1 MDAPT
6 AGMFTPYDPP
16 RMVYLSK
23 RLALLLTTLLA
34 ASALIFVAL
43 DWLPGNAAQLTL
55 GPDASPEAVLALERQ
70 MGLDQPRWVRY
81 GQWLTGLARGDMGMS
96 SAYDGTSVADLLLER
111 LAVTLPLAALAMTL
125 TVVLALAAGW
135 WAASQHGRWGDQLVM
150 AVTQLGLAVPSFWL
164 GMLLV
169 LLFAVKWQWLAAG
182 GFPGWH
188 SGLGGGVVPGLKA
201 LLLPAVS
208 LALVQAAILARIA
221 RSALLDVAQED
232 FMRSARAKGLS
243 RRVALWR
250 HGLRHAAIPLLT
262 LGGLQFTN
270 LLAGAI
276 VIENV
281 FTLPGLGQLL
291 AKAIANRDLVVVRN
305 GVMLLTAIVLVL
317 NLVVDLLHGWIDP
330 RLRTRTAS

>member
-1 MDAPT
+1 MIRPA
-6 AGMFTPYDPP
+6 
-16 RMVYLSK
+16 MVYLSK

-43 DWLPGNAAQLTL
+43 DWLPGNAAQLAL
-55 GPDASPEAVLALERQ
+55 GPDASPDAVQALERQ
-70 MGLDQPRWVRY
+70 MGLDQPPWVRY
-81 GQWLTGLARGDMGMS
+81 GQWLTGLARGDMGLS
-96 SAYDGTSVADLLLER
+96 TAYDGTPVADLLLER
-111 LAVTLPLAALAMTL
+111 LAVTLPLAALAMML
-125 TVVLALAAGW
+125 TVVIALAAGW
-135 WAASQHGRWGDQLVM
+135 WAASQQGRWGDQLVM

-169 LLFAVKWQWLAAG
+169 LLFAVKWQWFAAG
-182 GFPGWH
+182 GFPGW
-188 SGLGGGVVPGLKA
+188 SPALGGGIVPGLKA

-232 FMRSARAKGLS
+232 FMRTARAKGLS
-243 RRVALWR
+243 RRAALWR
-250 HGLRHAAIPLLT
+250 HGLRHAALPLLT

-291 AKAIANRDLVVVRN
+291 AKAIANRDLGVVRN
-305 GVMLLTAIVLVL
+305 GVMLLTALVL
-317 NLVVDLLHGWIDP
+317 LLNLAVDLLHGWIDP

>member
-1 MDAPT
+1 
-6 AGMFTPYDPP
+6 
-16 RMVYLSK
+16 
-23 RLALLLTTLLA
+23 
-34 ASALIFVAL
+34 
-43 DWLPGNAAQLTL
+43 
-55 GPDASPEAVLALERQ
+55 
-70 MGLDQPRWVRY
+70 MGLS
-81 GQWLTGLARGDMGMS
+81 T
-96 SAYDGTSVADLLLER
+96 AYDGTPVADLLLER
-111 LAVTLPLAALAMTL
+111 LAVTLPLAALAMML
-125 TVVLALAAGW
+125 TVVIALAAGW
-135 WAASQHGRWGDQLVM
+135 WAASQQGRWGDQLVM

-169 LLFAVKWQWLAAG
+169 LLFAVKWQWFAAG
-182 GFPGWH
+182 GFPGW
-188 SGLGGGVVPGLKA
+188 SPALGGGIVPGLKA

-232 FMRSARAKGLS
+232 FMRTARAKGLS
-243 RRVALWR
+243 RRAALWR
-250 HGLRHAAIPLLT
+250 HGLRHAALPLLT

-291 AKAIANRDLVVVRN
+291 AKAIANRDLGVVRN
-305 GVMLLTAIVLVL
+305 GVMLLTALVL
-317 NLVVDLLHGWIDP
+317 LLNLAVDLLHGWIDP

>member
-1 MDAPT
+1 MIRPA
-6 AGMFTPYDPP
+6 
-16 RMVYLSK
+16 MVYLTK
-23 RLALLLTTLLA
+23 RLGLLLITLLA

-43 DWLPGNAAQLTL
+43 DWLPGNAAQLAL
-55 GPDASPEAVLALERQ
+55 GPDATPEAVAERERQ
-70 MGLDQPRWVRY
+70 LGLDQPGWVRY
-81 GQWLTGLARGDMGMS
+81 AGWLHGLARGDMGVS
-96 SAYDGTSVADLLLER
+96 SAYDGAPVNQLLMER
-111 LAVTLPLAALAMTL
+111 LAVTLPLSVLAMAL

-150 AVTQLGLAVPSFWL
+150 GLTQLGLAVPSFWL

-169 LLFAVKWQWLAAG
+169 LLFAVKWQWVSAG
-182 GFPGWH
+182 GFPGW
-188 SGLGGGVVPGLKA
+188 SAELGGGLGGGLWPGLQA

-221 RSALLDVAQED
+221 RSALLDVARED

-243 RRVALWR
+243 RRAALWR

-262 LGGLQFTN
+262 LGGLQFAN

-305 GVMLLTAIVLVL
+305 GVMLLTTLVL
-317 NLVVDLLHGWIDP
+317 LLNLAVDVLHGWIDP
-330 RLRTRTAS
+330 RLRTRPDA

>member
-1 MDAPT
+1 MA
-6 AGMFTPYDPP
+6 
-16 RMVYLSK
+16 YLTK
-23 RLALLLTTLLA
+23 RLGLLLITLLA

-43 DWLPGNAAQLTL
+43 DWLPGNAAQLAL
-55 GPDASPEAVLALERQ
+55 GPEATPEAVAERERQ
-70 MGLDQPRWVRY
+70 LGLDRPTWVRY
-81 GQWLTGLARGDMGMS
+81 GGWLQGLAHGDMGLS
-96 SAYDGTSVADLLLER
+96 SAYDGTPVTELLLER
-111 LAVTLPLAALAMTL
+111 LAVTLPLSLLAMAL

-150 AVTQLGLAVPSFWL
+150 GLTQLGLAVPSFWL

-169 LLFAVKWQWLAAG
+169 LLFAVKWQLLAAG
-182 GFPGWH
+182 GFPGWREDV
-188 SGLGGGVVPGLKA
+188 GGGLWPGLQA

-221 RSALLDVAQED
+221 RSALLDVARED
-232 FMRSARAKGLS
+232 FMRTARAKGLS
-243 RRVALWR
+243 RRAALWR

-305 GVMLLTAIVLVL
+305 GVMLLTALVL
-317 NLVVDLLHGWIDP
+317 LINFAVDLLHGWIDP
-330 RLRTRTAS
+330 RVRTRSAA

>member
-1 MDAPT
+1 MVASMIRP
-6 AGMFTPYDPP
+6 A
-16 RMVYLSK
+16 MVYLPK

-43 DWLPGNAAQLTL
+43 DWLPGNAAQLAL
-55 GPDASPEAVLALERQ
+55 GPDAAPEAVAALERQ
-70 MGLDQPRWVRY
+70 MGLDQPGWVRY
-81 GQWLTGLARGDMGMS
+81 GHWLSGLMRGDMGVS
-96 SAYDGTSVADLLLER
+96 SAYDGTPVASLLLER
-111 LAVTLPLAALAMTL
+111 LAVTLPLSALAMAL

-135 WAASQHGRWGDQLVM
+135 WAASQHGRWGDHLVM

-169 LLFAVKWQWLAAG
+169 LLFAVKWQLLAAG
-182 GFPGWH
+182 GFPGW
-188 SGLGGGVVPGLKA
+188 SAELGGGVWPGLQA
-201 LLLPAVS
+201 LLLPALS

-243 RRVALWR
+243 ARAALWR
-250 HGLRHAAIPLLT
+250 HGLRHAAIPLVT

-305 GVMLLTAIVLVL
+305 GVMLLTALVLVL
-317 NLVVDLLHGWIDP
+317 NLAVDLLHGWIDP
-330 RLRTRTAS
+330 RLRTGTAA